1 MISNDLHGMSWH
13 DSSSSHLI
21 ENLSS
26 SRYYLF
32 LHLVSSYT
40 FLDFYLDIVD
50 MLVPWMSLGT
60 RNIRKYKIQSSDI
73 SSAGN
78 TRSHAV
84 AAVARC
90 CWLLLAPS
98 SRLQNTSVCE
108 KLYQSWDTARWRGLV
123 PGPVCSVVQWA
134 DMQAMFD
141 NTTTF
146 WEGAYLLRQVFKRFK
161 PIVCSSGKGSPNP

>member
-1 MISNDLHGMSWH
+1 MTHP
-13 DSSSSHLI
+13 SSHLI

-26 SRYYLF
+26 SRYYLL
-32 LHLVSSYT
+32 LHLVSFYT

-90 CWLLLAPS
+90 CWLLLAAVGS
-98 SRLQNTSVCE
+98 QLQASKHFRVRKIISE
-108 KLYQSWDTARWRGLV
+108 LRHGAVARPGAWSCVFSGAVGRHASNVWQYNNIWRR
-123 PGPVCSVVQWA
+123 C
-134 DMQAMFD
+134 
-141 NTTTF
+141 
-146 WEGAYLLRQVFKRFK
+146 LLRQVFKRFK
-161 PIVCSSGKGSPNP
+161 PIVCSLGKGSPNP

>member
-1 MISNDLHGMSWH
+1 MISNDLHGMLRH
-13 DSSSSHLI
+13 DMTHPSSHLI
-21 ENLSS
+21 GNLSS

-32 LHLVSSYT
+32 LHLVSFYT

-90 CWLLLAPS
+90 CWLLLAAVGS
-98 SRLQNTSVCE
+98 QLQASKHFRVRKIISE
-108 KLYQSWDTARWRGLV
+108 LRHGAVARPGAWSWNNGKEVARWGV
-123 PGPVCSVVQWA
+123 AEIQKMSPS
-134 DMQAMFD
+134 
-141 NTTTF
+141 TT
-146 WEGAYLLRQVFKRFK
+146 GRCK
-161 PIVCSSGKGSPNP
+161 